1 MKKETLLTVMAIA
14 IMISSNSCS
23 DWQNL
28 ATTEFGNENLQKA
41 CENSKGTYNSE
52 LKRCVCNNI
61 ECDDGVICVKNDNNQ
76 NEYICAGRTGDSFE
90 KMCWK

>member
-1 MKKETLLTVMAIA
+1 MKKVTLLTVMAIA

-41 CENSKGTYNSE
+41 CENSKGTYDGNS
-52 LKRCVCNNI
+52 KRCSCSGI
-61 ECDDGVICVKNDNNQ
+61 ACDDGVICVKDENNP
-76 NEYICAGRTGDSFE
+76 NKYICAGRTGDSF
-90 KMCWK
+90 